1 MFVIFEGSV
10 GHSLLSQRIHFI
22 SARKKSTAQVS
33 DLLSAASK
41 TTCCPTTKVVIK
53 LAKQLATGTGGDILD
68 LKGLPYRDTSTRSI
82 SRVLGRGGFKL
93 VLEDDGKALAVFRK
107 QEGDDGAFPKPHTD
121 LVILQEILTSVLLS
135 AHRASIP
142 NFLHVDGIF
151 RAQTCR
157 RFFPEDVACFRYV
170 GDLSLFQLVS

>member
-1 MFVIFEGSV
+1 MLIASV
-10 GHSLLSQRIHFI
+10 YLAHNFPNESVS
-22 SARKKSTAQVS
+22 RKKSTVQVS
-33 DLLSAASK
+33 ALLLAASK
-41 TTCCPTTKVVIK
+41 TTSCPTDKSLIK
-53 LAKQLATGTGGDILD
+53 LANQLATGNGADVLD
-68 LKGLPYRDTSTRSI
+68 LKRLPYRDTSTRSI

-93 VLEDDGKALAVFRK
+93 VLEDNGKALAVFRK